1 MNRLRV
7 DPASGHAGVAGLARF
22 GRGPTSGRHA
32 EEYAFH
38 DPVIGLWIPRAVPR
52 DAPQIVH
59 AVDHHFWPRTVHAAD
74 HRFWA
79 RIVHAVDHRFG
90 LRIVR
95 EGFRPDFHERL
106 GDLIVGVDH
115 YHLSPCGL

>member
-7 DPASGHAGVAGLARF
+7 DPASGHAGMAGLARF
-22 GRGPTSGRHA
+22 GRGPTGGRHA

-59 AVDHHFWPRTVHAAD
+59 AVDH
-74 HRFWA
+74 RFWA
-79 RIVHAVDHRFG
+79 RIVHVEDHRFG

-115 YHLSPCGL
+115 YHPSPCGL